1 MAWRYTLHKWTKL
14 LVLPQWCSLLP
25 EVCLLYLP
33 KWLPSR
39 DRQWVVPLEYTY
51 TPTNDILVN
60 LAVNQDFRK
69 WCSSIREYANKNAFL
84 PLPST
89 CAPSGPD
96 TNVRRSWSDDE
107 TDNQYSSRSGDG
119 GLNISVGALVGIIVA
134 ALVVFLTVA
143 LCISGSKRGRRNRRA
158 TTTYRLYPA
167 SRLNAVQ
174 TRNTFP
180 RRPPAAVVRASSPR
194 PPPPYTA
201 KEEAAPQ
208 YEMTTGGPNNNA
220 VTIQPNT

>member
-1 MAWRYTLHKWTKL
+1 M
-14 LVLPQWCSLLP
+14 
-25 EVCLLYLP
+25 
-33 KWLPSR
+33 
-39 DRQWVVPLEYTY
+39 
-51 TPTNDILVN
+51 
-60 LAVNQDFRK
+60 NQDFRN

-158 TTTYRLYPA
+158 TSTYRLYPA